1 MTGVELRNGE
11 SFESMLR
18 RFSNG
23 VLKARTMSEIKRRR
37 FFVSKSEEERRAKRK
52 AIARARRDRRKRE
65 RGNN

>member
-65 RGNN
+65 HGNN